1 MEIDHVLHLDLIQN
15 PFGVK
20 VLAKFLSEKRK
31 LAKRSARIQ
40 KEPKLV
46 ENHHVWEPSTRIVT
60 LTVLYL
66 KQQLGLSCLK
76 KLIALLPSH

>member
-1 MEIDHVLHLDLIQN
+1 MEIFHALHLDLIQN
-15 PFGVK
+15 PFGVE
-20 VLAKFLSEKRK
+20 VLAKLLSERSD
-31 LAKRSARIQ
+31 LAKRSTRIQ

-46 ENHHVWEPSTRIVT
+46 ENYHIWGPFTRIVT
-60 LTVLYL
+60 LTILYL

>member
-1 MEIDHVLHLDLIQN
+1 MEIFHGLHLDLIQN

-20 VLAKFLSEKRK
+20 VLAKLLSEKWE

-46 ENHHVWEPSTRIVT
+46 ENYHVWGPPTRIVT